1 MIVYTDSLEGITDK
15 NLMGGFFAGWP
26 NPPAPEVHFRILSQ
40 SYARI
45 LARTE
50 DGTVVGFITAISD
63 GVSCAYIPF
72 LEVLPGYQHQGIGTM
87 LIKQMLKKLEH
98 LYMID
103 LICDRELQ
111 HFYEHLG
118 MAKAVGMMARN
129 FDRQSCEI
137 VPLSLNK

>member
-72 LEVLPGYQHQGIGTM
+72 LEVLPAYQHHGIGTE
-87 LIKQMLKKLEH
+87 LIRRMLKKLDF
-98 LYMID
+98 LYMVD
-103 LICDRELQ
+103 LTCDPELQ
-111 HFYEHLG
+111 PFYEQSH
-118 MAKAVGMMARN
+118 MYKAVGMMVRN
-129 FDRQSCEI
+129 FKRQSC
-137 VPLSLNK
+137 NNT